1 MLQRGDSVPQFD
13 VRTIEDRPI
22 SYSAI
27 WQRQNLVLITL
38 PDVQC
43 AACAVYI
50 AQLTAHI
57 SAFASQNSECVI
69 TRDRVPE
76 IPSPSVVVADKWGE
90 IVYVA
95 SASDVADLPPAQEL
109 MDWVS
114 YLQTQCPECE
124 GEAR

>member
-69 TRDRVPE
+69 TRPN
-76 IPSPSVVVADKWGE
+76 PSAVVADKWGE

-95 SASDVADLPPAQEL
+95 AASEVADLPPAQEL